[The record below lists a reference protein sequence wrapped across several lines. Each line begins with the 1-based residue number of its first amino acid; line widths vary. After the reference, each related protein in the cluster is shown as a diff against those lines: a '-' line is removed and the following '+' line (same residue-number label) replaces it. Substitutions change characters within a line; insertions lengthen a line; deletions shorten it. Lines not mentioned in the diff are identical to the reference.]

1 MTDHYDDF
9 PPEDRPDRR
18 MTPRHPLP
26 GGLRRQ
32 PPRLASETRR
42 PTIRRAD
49 DEFTIRT
56 FDTSEL
62 DAIDEEDVILI
73 EGEIED
79 DFDDDLDTDLDDLDV
94 EDDDADEDFEEDDED
109 DAATEAEESPVR
121 KGAPP
126 ARQSPP
132 QARRRPRR
140 RAARRAREQK
150 PVPAWLSLVRT
161 LVVIVAAAVLVSTIF
176 SLWTRPT
183 FFSEEFRAGLNQV
196 QATQRVVNIQPT
208 PLPTDIHQVRI
219 GIIAGHSGA
228 PQDTTFEV
236 DPGAVCPDGLTELS
250 INEEVARKVVE
261 ALQRDRYNVDLMEEF
276 DPRLENYHADALV
289 SIHTNDCSDYGAA
302 GTGYNVAS
310 AAARQSTRGADE
322 RLLSCLIEQYGA
334 TTGLPRHFGITLDM
348 TEYHTFGEVSIDTPT
363 AIIELGYM
371 RNDRAIL
378 TEDPELIAQGI
389 ANGIRCFL
397 RPDLYSTANVPTQEA
412 P

>member
-1 MTDHYDDF
+1 MTDHFDDDF
-9 PPEDRPDRR
+9 SSEDRPDRR
-18 MTPRHPLP
+18 MTPRYTPA
-26 GGLRRQ
+26 GGPRRH
-32 PPRLASETRR
+32 PPRLAGHTRR
-42 PTIRRAD
+42 PSIRRPD

-62 DAIDEEDVILI
+62 DAVDAEDIILPADDI
-73 EGEIED
+73 EIED
-79 DFDDDLDTDLDDLDV
+79 VEEYATGDDFDA
-94 EDDDADEDFEEDDED
+94 EADEEAFEPED
-109 DAATEAEESPVR
+109 APT
-121 KGAPP
+121 APP
-126 ARQSPP
+126 ARQSPH
-132 QARRRPRR
+132 QARARRPRR

-161 LVVIVAAAVLVSTIF
+161 LVVIAAAAVLVSTIF

-219 GIIAGHSGA
+219 GIIAGHSGS
-228 PQDTTFEV
+228 PQDATFDV

-302 GTGYNVAS
+302 GTGYNVAA
-310 AAARQSTRGADE
+310 AAARQTTRGADE

-334 TTGLPRHFGITLDM
+334 TTGLPRHFGITADM

-378 TEDPELIAQGI
+378 TENPELVAQGI

-397 RPDLYSTANVPTQEA
+397 RPDLYSTANVPTQE
-412 P
+412 PP

>member
-1 MTDHYDDF
+1 MTDDFDDL
-9 PPEDRPDRR
+9 PPDDRPDRR
-18 MTPRHPLP
+18 MTPRPDSP

-32 PPRLASETRR
+32 PPRLAGSPRR
-42 PTIRRAD
+42 PTIRRD
-49 DEFTIRT
+49 DEFTVRT

-62 DAIDEEDVILI
+62 DAAGWQEIID
-73 EGEIED
+73 G
-79 DFDDDLDTDLDDLDV
+79 
-94 EDDDADEDFEEDDED
+94 EDDEGD
-109 DAATEAEESPVR
+109 LAPDGEGVAVEAEDADFAPAEALRQPS
-121 KGAPP
+121 PP
-126 ARQSPP
+126 A
-132 QARRRPRR
+132 QARARPRR
-140 RAARRAREQK
+140 RASRRAREQQ
-150 PVPAWLSLVRT
+150 PVSAWLSLVRT
-161 LVVIVAAAVLVSTIF
+161 LVVITAAAALVSTIF

-183 FFSEEFRAGLNQV
+183 FFSEEFRVGLNQV

-208 PLPTDIHQVRI
+208 PLPTDVHQVRI
-219 GIIAGHSGA
+219 GVIAGHSGS
-228 PQDTTFEV
+228 PQDMTFDV

-250 INEEVARKVVE
+250 INEAVARKVVE
-261 ALQRDRYNVDLMEEF
+261 ALQRDRYNVDLLEEF

-334 TTGLPRHFGITLDM
+334 TTGLPRHFGITVDM
-348 TEYHTFGEVSIDTPT
+348 TEYHTFSEVSIDTPT

-378 TEDPELIAQGI
+378 TGNQDLLAQGI

-397 RPDLYSTANVPTQEA
+397 RPDLYSTANVPTQE
-412 P
+412 PP

>member
-1 MTDHYDDF
+1 MTDHFNDMPPDDQ
-9 PPEDRPDRR
+9 PDRR
-18 MTPRHPLP
+18 MTPRSTPP
-26 GGLRRQ
+26 GGPRRQ
-32 PPRLASETRR
+32 PPRLAGEPRR
-42 PTIRRAD
+42 PPIRRAD
-49 DEFTIRT
+49 DDFTFET
-56 FDTSEL
+56 FDTAEL
-62 DAIDEEDVILI
+62 DAVDADDIILIDEDELDIEDVQDDDF
-73 EGEIED
+73 ED
-79 DFDDDLDTDLDDLDV
+79 DEAGDDYA
-94 EDDDADEDFEEDDED
+94 EDDDFPEDSEEVSEPD
-109 DAATEAEESPVR
+109 
-121 KGAPP
+121 GAPP
-126 ARQSPP
+126 PARLQAVRQAAA
-132 QARRRPRR
+132 QARVRR
-140 RAARRAREQK
+140 RAERRAREQK

-161 LVVIVAAAVLVSTIF
+161 LVVIIAAAVLVSTIF

-228 PQDTTFEV
+228 PQDPTFDV

-302 GTGYNVAS
+302 GTGYNAAS

-334 TTGLPRHFGITLDM
+334 TTGLPRHYGITIDM
-348 TEYHTFGEVSIDTPT
+348 TDYHTFGEVSIDTPT

-371 RNDRAIL
+371 LNDRAIL
-378 TEDPELIAQGI
+378 TGSPELLAQGI

-412 P
+412 PQ